1 MNVHVI
7 DSPADTLMFDT
18 RLPSLQIADAW
29 DQPLGTVSDSE
40 YPEPAGTSLNVWVFE
55 SVPSASSSS
64 EKLLG
69 VSPPPAV
76 KAKSCAS
83 SGCASLTTTICPRL
97 WFVKVQ
103 VTVSSGPTLMLPIG
117 LPSLQVALA

>member
-1 MNVHVI
+1 MRELASVGSESSSRLKLVGERPPPAVKAKSCASFGCASLTATIRPLWLLMNVHVI

-29 DQPLGTVSDSE
+29 DQPLGTVSDTE

-64 EKLLG
+64 EKLRRG
-69 VSPPPAV
+69 QPATR
-76 KAKSCAS
+76 A
-83 SGCASLTTTICPRL
+83 
-97 WFVKVQ
+97 
-103 VTVSSGPTLMLPIG
+103 
-117 LPSLQVALA
+117 